1 MGITGLA
8 RWTNAPTEGL
18 DLIDKNI
25 RQNHNG
31 QFRGKWQ
38 LSARS
43 YRSTLG
49 AINGSTHE
57 RSMCLLTMSDNVF
70 VLLEDPSAPS
80 RADLAY
86 HASQLETAIVEP
98 THYRNTF
105 LTLSPPGALEQ
116 LLSLLRARWIST
128 KQSAVNA
135 TQYKQTAAQ
144 LTVEGN
150 IYSIG
155 TDWIVRAGNVILA
168 TGAVKGMLL
177 EAEYLPVPRMSSQE
191 SSGSSLLL
199 SSLLVSVLPNV
210 PGAKTEAVT
219 ISDDQ
224 WEDVLWDREADEQRK
239 VNQEFVCKDMEDIF
253 VTPEDDGSSHS
264 KGDWGGVDRDRRSAY
279 LIIGA
284 LRSDGLI

>member
-1 MGITGLA
+1 MDECTHGWSRSYRQEHSTKPQCLLPSQNTRMIF
-8 RWTNAPTEGL
+8 TEL
-18 DLIDKNI
+18 LCC
-25 RQNHNG
+25 QG

-70 VLLEDPSAPS
+70 VSLEDPSAPS

-86 HASQLETAIVEP
+86 HASQFETAIVEP

-128 KQSAVNA
+128 KQSAGNA
-135 TQYKQTAAQ
+135 TQYKQTAAH

-150 IYSIG
+150 IYAIG

-177 EAEYLPVPRMSSQE
+177 EVCMCGMHLVICSLSPTGRVYSGTEDEFPR
-191 SSGSSLLL
+191 
-199 SSLLVSVLPNV
+199 V
-210 PGAKTEAVT
+210 
-219 ISDDQ
+219 
-224 WEDVLWDREADEQRK
+224 
-239 VNQEFVCKDMEDIF
+239 
-253 VTPEDDGSSHS
+253 
-264 KGDWGGVDRDRRSAY
+264 
-279 LIIGA
+279 
-284 LRSDGLI
+284 

>member
-8 RWTNAPTEGL
+8 RWTNAPTNGL
-18 DLIDKNI
+18 KLIDDNI
-25 RQNHNG
+25 RQNHNP
-31 QFRGKWQ
+31 
-38 LSARS
+38 L
-43 YRSTLG
+43 
-49 AINGSTHE
+49 E
-57 RSMCLLTMSDNVF
+57 RSMCLLTMNENVF
-70 VLLEDPSAPS
+70 VSLEDPCAPT

-86 HASQLETAIVEP
+86 HASQSQTAIADP

-128 KQSAVNA
+128 KQAAGNA
-135 TQYKQTAAQ
+135 AQYKQTAAQ

-150 IYSIG
+150 VYSIG

-168 TGAVKGMLL
+168 GGAVKGMLL
-177 EAEYLPVPRMSSQE
+177 EAEYLPVPTMSSQE
-191 SSGSSLLL
+191 GGGSSGLL
-199 SSLLVSVLPNV
+199 SSLLVSVLPNL
-210 PGAKTEAVT
+210 PDAKTEAVT

-224 WEDVLWDREADEQRK
+224 WEDVLWDRETDDLNKSAAVKQKLGSGDEL
-239 VNQEFVCKDMEDIF
+239 F
-253 VTPEDDGSSHS
+253 VTPEDDVPRHS
-264 KGDWGGVDRDRRSAY
+264 KGDWAGVDRDRRSAY

>member
-1 MGITGLA
+1 
-8 RWTNAPTEGL
+8 
-18 DLIDKNI
+18 
-25 RQNHNG
+25 
-31 QFRGKWQ
+31 
-38 LSARS
+38 
-43 YRSTLG
+43 
-49 AINGSTHE
+49 
-57 RSMCLLTMSDNVF
+57 MSDNVF

-98 THYRNTF
+98 PHYRNTF

-177 EAEYLPVPRMSSQE
+177 EVRCQ
-191 SSGSSLLL
+191 
-199 SSLLVSVLPNV
+199 V
-210 PGAKTEAVT
+210 
-219 ISDDQ
+219 
-224 WEDVLWDREADEQRK
+224 REARLHDIYSHGPTGRVSSSTQDEFSR
-239 VNQEFVCKDMEDIF
+239 V
-253 VTPEDDGSSHS
+253 
-264 KGDWGGVDRDRRSAY
+264 
-279 LIIGA
+279 
-284 LRSDGLI
+284 

>member
-1 MGITGLA
+1 M
-8 RWTNAPTEGL
+8 N
-18 DLIDKNI
+18 
-25 RQNHNG
+25 
-31 QFRGKWQ
+31 
-38 LSARS
+38 
-43 YRSTLG
+43 
-49 AINGSTHE
+49 
-57 RSMCLLTMSDNVF
+57 DNVF
-70 VLLEDPSAPS
+70 VSLEDPSAPS
-80 RADLAY
+80 RADLAF
-86 HASQLETAIVEP
+86 HASQFETAIVEP

-128 KQSAVNA
+128 KQSTVNA

-144 LTVEGN
+144 LAVEGN
-150 IYSIG
+150 VYSIG

-219 ISDDQ
+219 ISDEQ
-224 WEDVLWDREADEQRK
+224 WEDVLWDREAEQRT
-239 VNQEFVCKDMEDIF
+239 VNQEFICNETEDIF
-253 VTPEDDGSSHS
+253 VTPENDGSSHA

>member
-1 MGITGLA
+1 M
-8 RWTNAPTEGL
+8 
-18 DLIDKNI
+18 
-25 RQNHNG
+25 
-31 QFRGKWQ
+31 
-38 LSARS
+38 
-43 YRSTLG
+43 Y
-49 AINGSTHE
+49 
-57 RSMCLLTMSDNVF
+57 LLTINDNVF

-80 RADLAY
+80 RAELAY

-105 LTLSPPGALEQ
+105 LTLTPPGALDQ

-135 TQYKQTAAQ
+135 MQYKQTAPQ

-150 IYSIG
+150 VYSIG

-191 SSGSSLLL
+191 SSGSSPLL
-199 SSLLVSVLPNV
+199 SNLLVSVLPNV
-210 PGAKTEAVT
+210 PGAKIEAVT

-224 WEDVLWDREADEQRK
+224 WEDLLWDREADEQRT
-239 VNQEFVCKDMEDIF
+239 VNEDIVRSDMEDIF

-264 KGDWGGVDRDRRSAY
+264 KGDWVGVDRDRRSAY

-284 LRSDGLI
+284 LRTDGLI

>member
-8 RWTNAPTEGL
+8 RWTNAPTNGL
-18 DLIDKNI
+18 NLIDENI

-31 QFRGKWQ
+31 QIRGKWQ

-49 AINGSTHE
+49 VVNGSTHE
-57 RSMCLLTMSDNVF
+57 RSMCLLTMNDNVF
-70 VLLEDPSAPS
+70 VLLEDPSAPT

-86 HASQLETAIVEP
+86 HASQTETAIVELA
-98 THYRNTF
+98 HYRNTF

-116 LLSLLRARWIST
+116 LIYILRARWIST
-128 KQSAVNA
+128 KQSAGNT

-150 IYSIG
+150 IYAIG

-177 EAEYLPVPRMSSQE
+177 EAEYLPVPTMSSEE
-191 SSGSSLLL
+191 SSGSSQLL
-199 SSLLVSVLPNV
+199 SSLLLSVLPNV

-224 WEDVLWDREADEQRK
+224 WEDVLWDREADETKEERGQTG
-239 VNQEFVCKDMEDIF
+239 EEED
-253 VTPEDDGSSHS
+253 E
-264 KGDWGGVDRDRRSAY
+264 GDWAGVDRDRRSAY

-284 LRSDGLI
+284 LKSDGLI